1 MRKRAAVLDTDPE
14 IERVLIDLA
23 RATPDW
29 KKFEQVAAMTA
40 ACRRLA
46 LVGLRDRYPQAT
58 EEELQR
64 RLAAVVLDRETVIKV
79 YGWDPEV
86 EGY

>member
-1 MRKRAAVLDTDPE
+1 MKKRAAVLDTDPE
-14 IERVLIDLA
+14 VERVLIGLV

-29 KKFEQVAAMTA
+29 KKFEQVATMTA
-40 ACRRLA
+40 ACRQLA

-58 EEELQR
+58 EEELRR